1 MEKLQIIPIGDFMKK
16 TIWIIIFLSLAII
29 IGFFIGQYLYNQEE
43 NKKEIENDIQK
54 NSYNNLINNTNTL
67 KIETSVSEEKISIK
81 TEVIEEIYYREC
93 DHLLKYMKKDIK
105 NLINMTKEQLAK
117 KYPEWEVKEFS
128 KDKVVLYKEEAD
140 CCEEHFL
147 IKDVDGFVTIY
158 AMDNEEKIRELVK
171 VTEIETKYLTETDQ
185 ENLKEGI
192 KVYTGQKLNKLIEDF
207 E

>member
-1 MEKLQIIPIGDFMKK
+1 MKK
-16 TIWIIIFLSLAII
+16 TIWIITLLIIAII
-29 IGFFIGQYLYNQEE
+29 IGFFVGKYLYNLEE
-43 NKKEIENDIQK
+43 NKKELENDIQ
-54 NSYNNLINNTNTL
+54 NTSYNNLINNTNTL
-67 KIETSVSEEKISIK
+67 KIETSVSEEKISIN
-81 TEVIEEIYYREC
+81 TEIIEEIYYIEC
-93 DHLLKYMKKDIK
+93 DHLLKYTKKDIK
-105 NLINMTKEQLAK
+105 SLINMTKEQLAK

-140 CCEEHFL
+140 YCEEHFL

-192 KVYTGQKLNKLIEDF
+192 KVYTGQKLNKIIEDF